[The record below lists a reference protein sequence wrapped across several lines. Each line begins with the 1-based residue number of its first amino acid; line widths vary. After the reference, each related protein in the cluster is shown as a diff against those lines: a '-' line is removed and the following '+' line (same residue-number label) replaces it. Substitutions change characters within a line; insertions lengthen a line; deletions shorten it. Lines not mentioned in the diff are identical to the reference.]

1 MGETEVGLQQQATEP
16 ALLEAK
22 SASKTIQMHSKVK
35 KLEFWNLELLLK
47 NVAACKKLAQLIDSS
62 EGLRES
68 LWPIETATYK

>member
-1 MGETEVGLQQQATEP
+1 MGLQQQATDP

-35 KLEFWNLELLLK
+35 KTRILKFRTSFK

-62 EGLRES
+62 EGLRKS